1 MKYKVLVVDDDSNM
15 RVALNE
21 SLMKKGYEVHTA
33 SDSISAKEIMGKHI
47 VDLVITDVKMPG
59 DNGIDLLHYLKE
71 KIPFV
76 PVILITAYGTIQD
89 AVRVMKEGAFD
100 YLEKPFNV
108 ETLYDLVQRAI
119 GISQGKIIYVSRGM
133 KEVLSKAQMVADTDL
148 TVLITGESGVG
159 KELIARYIQENS
171 KRRDRP
177 FVPVNCAALPDNLL
191 ESELFGYEK
200 GAFTGA
206 ITKKLGKFEVAEGGT
221 ILLDEITE
229 MDLRLQAKLLRV
241 LQEREIEVIGSKY
254 PKKVDVRVI
263 ATTNKN
269 IEELIKEGKFRDDL
283 FYRLN
288 VFPLHVPPL
297 RKRKEDISVLAA
309 YFLKKYSRAF
319 DVRIDDEAMNILME
333 NEWRGNVRELENTL
347 ARACVLSNYTII
359 KRIHL
364 EQVTFEKNIKVSS
377 VKEMEMKLI
386 IDTLKTVNGNRTKAA
401 SLLGITVR
409 TLRNKIN
416 EYKERNIEIP

>member
-1 MKYKVLVVDDDSNM
+1 MKYTILVVDDDEHM
-15 RVALNE
+15 RIALKE
-21 SLMKKGYEVHTA
+21 SLTRKGYEVHTA
-33 SDSISAKEIMGKHI
+33 SDSKSSKEIMERLI
-47 VDLVITDVKMPG
+47 VDLIITDVKMPG
-59 DNGIDLLHYLKE
+59 ENGIELLHYIKE
-71 KIPFV
+71 RIPYV

-108 ETLYDLVQRAI
+108 ETLYELVKRAI
-119 GISQGKIIYVSRGM
+119 GIAQGKIIYVSRGM
-133 KEVLSKAQMVADTDL
+133 KEVLVRATMVAKTDL

-171 KRRDRP
+171 ERRDRP

-206 ITKKLGKFEVAEGGT
+206 TTRKLGKFEVAGGGT

-241 LQEREIEVIGSKY
+241 LQEGEIEVIGSKY
-254 PKKVDVRVI
+254 PKKIDVRVI
-263 ATTNKN
+263 ATTNRN
-269 IEELIKEGKFRDDL
+269 IEEIISAGKFREDL
-283 FYRLN
+283 YYRLN
-288 VFPLHVPPL
+288 VFRLHVPPL
-297 RKRKEDISVLAA
+297 RQRKEDIPVLAA
-309 YFLKKYSRAF
+309 YFVKKYSRGL
-319 DVRIDDEAMNILME
+319 DVRIDDDALNFLIG
-333 NEWRGNVRELENTL
+333 NDWRGNIRELENTL
-347 ARACVLSNYTII
+347 ARACVLSNYTVI

-364 EQVTFEKNIKVSS
+364 EQVSFENNIKVSS

-386 IDTLKTVNGNRTKAA
+386 IDTLKTVNGNRTRAA

-416 EYKERNIEIP
+416 EYRERNIVVP